1 MTELKKKILIVDDD
15 RGIHVSTKYVLREK
29 FDCVSAYNGDEAKVI
44 LNNQPIDLVLLDIH
58 MRRHEEGLEYLP
70 IFKEMDPD
78 LDVII
83 VSSNTEI
90 DLASRA
96 IKSGASSYLLKEHSV
111 DQLLITIESVLSRRE
126 VLRENQHYVRDR
138 KRVLEKHQ
146 IVGSSP
152 AIKQLM
158 GDIEKVR
165 RSQANVII
173 TAETGCGKELVARH
187 IGAVDGK
194 PFVAVD
200 SATITSSMAE
210 SILFGHEKGSFTGA
224 TCQQKGLFEEAN
236 GGTIYFDEIINMP
249 LDIQVKL
256 LRVIQEK
263 EVTRLGSTKVIPLS
277 FRVICATNK
286 DLEKMSEEGKFKDD
300 LFQRLNVISLRIP
313 PLRERGEDI
322 ATLARYFLKQHRC
335 ETSPT
340 RVSDEVMQVLTNYR
354 WPGNVR
360 ELSNLMANLCT
371 MVSDRDV
378 IEVDDLPKKI
388 RTTSFIDSLPSAPM
402 PAAQIELSH
411 QQAFAD
417 PMMDFY
423 KYMHSIEGKVLA
435 DLYKLYNGN
444 ISQMSKCLRVS
455 RSHLY
460 SKLHAHQIHT

>member
-1 MTELKKKILIVDDD
+1 MKKKILIVDDD
-15 RGIHVSTKYVLREK
+15 QGIHVSTKCVLRDK
-29 FDCVSAYNGDEAKVI
+29 FDCVSAFNGDEAKVI
-44 LNNQPIDLVLLDIH
+44 LNNQSIDLILLDIH
-58 MRRHEEGLEYLP
+58 MRRPEEGLEYLP
-70 IFKEMDPD
+70 LFKEIDPD
-78 LDVII
+78 LDII
-83 VSSNTEI
+83 MVSSNAEI

-96 IKSGASSYLLKEHSV
+96 VKNGASSYLLKEHSV
-111 DQLLITIESVLSRRE
+111 DQLMITIESVLGRRE

-146 IVGSSP
+146 IIGNSP

-158 GDIEKVR
+158 KDIEKVR
-165 RSQANVII
+165 RSPANVII

-194 PFVAVD
+194 PFVTVD
-200 SATITSSMAE
+200 SATITSTMAE

-224 TCQQKGLFEEAN
+224 ISQQKGLFEEAN

-249 LDIQVKL
+249 LEIQAKL

-263 EVTRLGSTKVIPLS
+263 EVTRVGSTKVIPLS

-286 DLEKMSEEGKFKDD
+286 DLETMSGEGKFKDD

-313 PLRERGEDI
+313 PLRERGDDI
-322 ATLARYFLKQHRC
+322 ELLIKHFLKQHSC

-340 RVSDEVMQVLTNYR
+340 RLSGEAMQVLTKYN

-371 MVSDRDV
+371 MIADRDV
-378 IEVDDLPKKI
+378 IEVSDLPAKVQSK
-388 RTTSFIDSLPSAPM
+388 SFIDSLPLAPM
-402 PAAQIELSH
+402 PTAALVEIKH
-411 QQAFAD
+411 QDAFAD
-417 PMMDFY
+417 SSMDFY
-423 KYMHSIEGKVLA
+423 KYMHAIEGQVLA
-435 DLYKLYNGN
+435 DLYKKYNGN
-444 ISQMSKCLRVS
+444 ISQMSKRLRVS

-460 SKLHAHQIHT
+460 SKLHAHQIHS